1 MSSFSNHVV
10 IVMIAIVF
18 SRGQLQMG
26 STDQADQV
34 MAGRLVDEGKGL
46 QETEESESLLSL
58 ACSGGYF
65 ELAQVLLKINANV
78 EDRGS
83 KRDCT
88 PLMEA
93 ASAGHVDI
101 VKLLLEYEADVNAQ
115 SSAGKQTRSTPL
127 STFIKS
133 C

>member
-1 MSSFSNHVV
+1 MC
-10 IVMIAIVF
+10 
-18 SRGQLQMG
+18 
-26 STDQADQV
+26 STDQAADPV
-34 MAGRLVDEGKGL
+34 MAGRLVEDGKGI
-46 QETEESESLLSL
+46 QDTEESESLLSL

-101 VKLLLEYEADVNAQ
+101 VKLLLEYDADVNAQ
-115 SSAGKQTRSTPL
+115 SSAGKN
-127 STFIKS
+127 
-133 C
+133 